1 MWTALKV
8 VLFWIPILIRGS
20 TVDFLCKTAAEYSLS
35 VITIR
40 NDHCP
45 DNWIK
50 EIFQNISIPVVILSA
65 SDVYINFQEFSRPLH
80 VMCLPGL
87 ELQHDLELLKKL
99 TTPLKYFP
107 SHKKLFYLSNRFSNQ
122 SRIVSLLESCYRRR
136 ISKIVGLL
144 AADEHL
150 YFYRYNL
157 YPSFQTENRPL
168 QSSTIFD
175 REYPNMHG
183 HPLIVVPDQWLPR
196 SILYVDKRTGKQVL
210 AGSVGRFIHVLAW
223 KLNATLQL
231 AQTVTPGRFLH
242 ANDLQ
247 ELGKSLSI
255 DIPASMS
262 MLERGEQLA
271 RTSYPL
277 ELTHICLMIP
287 VAQRIPLRDIY
298 FLLSSV
304 SNMLLSVGIV
314 FTYGFVLSLIR
325 KLTNRDVHLADFLLN
340 DRALRGILG
349 QSFRLPLL
357 RSSPSRW
364 IYLMLGI
371 VGLNVSSIFE
381 AALETMMAHP
391 PREFQARS
399 FTDLQRTRIPL
410 VTTEEDLHTLVD
422 LHVTLLAVN
431 VSEYHHLRNGR
442 NSSNA
447 YFASRLH
454 WTLFSEQQKRFSRE
468 LFIYSMDACLRSLA
482 LLSFQWPQSSL
493 FADAVSKLILDVR
506 ANGLYQFWV
515 GMHHYDMTEAGLAS
529 MEDPSLRLNEMIE
542 TTALRLVDLQWVWL
556 AYGTLLGIAL
566 LIFLLEVFWRS
577 ITGSLIIY
585 TFIG

>member
-1 MWTALKV
+1 M
-8 VLFWIPILIRGS
+8 
-20 TVDFLCKTAAEYSLS
+20 
-35 VITIR
+35 
-40 NDHCP
+40 
-45 DNWIK
+45 
-50 EIFQNISIPVVILSA
+50 Q
-65 SDVYINFQEFSRPLH
+65 
-80 VMCLPGL
+80 
-87 ELQHDLELLKKL
+87 
-99 TTPLKYFP
+99 
-107 SHKKLFYLSNRFSNQ
+107 
-122 SRIVSLLESCYRRR
+122 
-136 ISKIVGLL
+136 
-144 AADEHL
+144 
-150 YFYRYNL
+150 
-157 YPSFQTENRPL
+157 
-168 QSSTIFD
+168 
-175 REYPNMHG
+175 G

-196 SILYVDKRTGKQVL
+196 SILYVDRRTGKQVL

-231 AQTVTPGRFLH
+231 AQTVTSGRFLH
-242 ANDLQ
+242 ANVLQ
-247 ELGKSLSI
+247 ELGNSMSI
-255 DIPASMS
+255 DVPASMS
-262 MLERGEQLA
+262 MLERGEQLG

-287 VAQRIPLRDIY
+287 VAQQIPLRDIY

-304 SNMLLSVGIV
+304 SNMLLAVGIV
-314 FTYGFVLSLIR
+314 FTYGFVLSLIQ

-340 DRALRGILG
+340 DRALRGMLG

-357 RSSPSRW
+357 RSSSSRW

-399 FTDLQRTRIPL
+399 FTDLRRTQIPL

-493 FADAVSKLILDVR
+493 FADPVSKLILDVR

-529 MEDPSLRLNEMIE
+529 MEDPSLRLNKVTE

-556 AYGTLLGIAL
+556 AYGTLLGIAV

-577 ITGSLIIY
+577 ITSSLIIY